1 MTSNDLKYIERQ
13 IGYEF
18 ENRMLLQQAF
28 IRKSYSQEHPD
39 SENNE
44 VLEFVGDRALDIAV
58 MKTLLQ
64 YYCGFTKEDEFY
76 SSRSEGKLTELKR
89 KLVEGKML
97 SSRMDILGFQ
107 DYLIMGKGDVKKN
120 VQNDAHVKEDLF
132 EAIIGA
138 VTIDCGWDID
148 TIQEV
153 VGLMLDPHYYLENGF
168 DESNNYVALVQQW
181 YQLEYEEAPVY
192 EFVEYNG
199 EFNCIAHLYNY
210 KFTGSGLTKNE
221 ARMEVAKQLYHYLED
236 NDLLY
241 TMADE
246 IDEPSFDLAINQ
258 LQELAQKGYFSM
270 PDYSFEEQRD
280 MYGNTFWICICSIDE
295 YDVYVRETASLKKEA
310 KKAAAYSMLLHVLEQ
325 AEK

>member
-1 MTSNDLKYIERQ
+1 MTSNDLKHIEQQ

-18 ENRMLLQQAF
+18 DNRMLLQQAF
-28 IRKSYSQEHPD
+28 IRKSYSQEHPN

-64 YYCGFTKEDEFY
+64 YYCGFTDEDEFY

-107 DYLIMGKGDVKKN
+107 EYLIMGKGDVKKN

-148 TIQEV
+148 TMQEV

-181 YQLEYEEAPVY
+181 YQLEYEEIPLY
-192 EFVEYNG
+192 EFIEYNG
-199 EFNCIAHLYNY
+199 KYNCTALLDNHR
-210 KFTGSGLTKNE
+210 FTGSGLTKNE
-221 ARMEVAKQLYHYLED
+221 ARMDVAQQFYNYLVD
-236 NDLLY
+236 NELLY

-270 PDYSFEEQRD
+270 PDYSFEEQQD
-280 MYGNTFWICICSIDE
+280 KYGNTFWICVCSIDE
-295 YDVYVRETASLKKEA
+295 YDVYCRETASLKKEA
-310 KKAAAYSMLLHVLEQ
+310 KKAAAYSMLLYVLEQ
-325 AEK
+325 DEK

>member
-1 MTSNDLKYIERQ
+1 MTRNELEHIERQ

-18 ENRMLLQQAF
+18 ENKMLLQQAF

-64 YYCGFTKEDEFY
+64 YYCGFTKENEFY

-107 DYLIMGKGDVKKN
+107 NYLIMGKGDVKKN

-138 VTIDCGWDID
+138 VAIDCGWDID

-168 DESNNYVALVQQW
+168 DESSNYVALVQQW
-181 YQLEYEEAPVY
+181 YQLEYEEAPIY
-192 EFVEYNG
+192 EFAEYNG
-199 EFNCIAHLYNY
+199 GFNCVTRLYNY

-221 ARMEVAKQLYHYLED
+221 ARMEVAKLLYSYLED

-246 IDEPSFDLAINQ
+246 IEEPSFELAINQ

-310 KKAAAYSMLLHVLEQ
+310 KKAAAYSMLVHVLEQ
-325 AEK
+325 EEK